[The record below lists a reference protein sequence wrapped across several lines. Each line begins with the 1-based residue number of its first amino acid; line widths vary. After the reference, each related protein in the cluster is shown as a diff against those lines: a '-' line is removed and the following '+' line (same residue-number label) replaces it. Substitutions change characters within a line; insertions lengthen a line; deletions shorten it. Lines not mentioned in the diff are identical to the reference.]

1 MTDVIGWL
9 DEYAWGAFVIL
20 RVFLVG
26 ALLTVVFG
34 LLLRRKGRGDP
45 LYRPRVRRENAQ
57 KAAHVLLPRRK
68 KQPPGPRRRG

>member
-26 ALLTVVFG
+26 AVLTVVFG
-34 LLLRRKGRGDP
+34 LIG
-45 LYRPRVRRENAQ
+45 
-57 KAAHVLLPRRK
+57 AAARLA
-68 KQPPGPRRRG
+68 G